1 MKLDTVC
8 PAVWDHLCVNT
19 MGKNRLCCNAV
30 TQDKD
35 KFIGNLDQHWNAL
48 RDGVKK
54 EMLAGNRPDI
64 CKSCWKKKNL
74 EYLVY
79 EINLLKIIRI
89 KVSGINL

>member
-1 MKLDTVC
+1 MNLDTVC

-35 KFIGNLDQHWNAL
+35 RFIGGLDKHWNDL

-54 EMLAGNRPDI
+54 EMLSGGRPEI
-64 CKSCWKKKNL
+64 CKSCWKNVNG
-74 EYLVY
+74 YDC
-79 EINLLKIIRI
+79 N
-89 KVSGINL
+89 